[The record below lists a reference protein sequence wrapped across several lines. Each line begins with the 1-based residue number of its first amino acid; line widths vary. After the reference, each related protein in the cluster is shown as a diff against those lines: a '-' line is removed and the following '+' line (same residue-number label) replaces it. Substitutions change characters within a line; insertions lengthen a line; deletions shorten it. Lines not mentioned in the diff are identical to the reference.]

1 MFCGVGKEMQSKP
14 KLPKVV
20 RALRT
25 PRRFPD
31 RLHRWQQEPNEYTN
45 DRDHDQQFHQAKPET
60 ALRPRKT
67 HHFCHSK
74 IKF

>member
-31 RLHRWQQEPNEYTN
+31 RLHRWQQEPNEKTN
-45 DRDHDQQFHQAKPET
+45 DRDHDQQFH
-60 ALRPRKT
+60 
-67 HHFCHSK
+67 
-74 IKF
+74 